1 MTTRLL
7 ICIAALTLLAGCGG
21 SSTAPDAASPTGSTP
36 GTTNPGGGGNM
47 DTATANDDL
56 FTVQQDS
63 SANSLDVLDNDT
75 GSRGVAIEDFPDTT
89 AAGGTLG
96 ATPENTLS
104 YTPPDGYSGADS
116 FEYSIRSGNA
126 TDTAQV
132 DIVVQG
138 NNPPPMSSA
147 PCRDVQDRLDAGA
160 GYCFDAFFNT
170 AHDGTRIDMTVY
182 VPHPDRLGAIPCP
195 GAATQADCA
204 DVAAGELG
212 FAPLVIHS
220 HGFGGAKNSDFSADP
235 EHFVDNQTAQ
245 RMWNMGYFVISFSQ
259 RGFGQSGGEIGL
271 MTRNL
276 EGLDHNELVDWAIKH
291 LRGESADG
299 AGDSIYDFTFD
310 ETNAEHISS
319 AAVADMRPSLL
330 MNDNNTRLQPGG
342 MGEDA
347 DPGLGLLGYS
357 YGGGWQYTASAADT
371 LETGDRTDTL
381 ERFDA
386 LIPEGTWHDLRYSLH
401 ANNTPK
407 GYWITL
413 LFSFAVQGGTGSNG
427 EPTPVLI
434 NRAFSEAQG
443 RNRVNG
449 TIQNTL
455 GRNGTSDYC
464 DETNGVPTDAA
475 LFHIQGVRD
484 TLFDF
489 ADGYNSALCFERAGN
504 DTRFLLVSGGHPY
517 TITQQPPYTGNT
529 TSMDIDEIVH
539 CELDFDADGDGDVG
553 QERLSVTEMMIA
565 WFEEKLRGDTDA
577 ADIVPAVC
585 MAQPNTDPDD
595 MLEDDRFHPAG
606 TPTFE
611 YLKEGVSLDSVEDI
625 RVGAGG
631 TPTYT
636 CDGGTTATCDVGEVA
651 LNLGGSAD
659 ANMEVFVP
667 VYTVPEGEPRVMAG
681 IPTADFEIAGRAAD
695 LSGAA
700 VDPIIFVGMGLMRD
714 GELVTLHDQIIPI
727 RDTATF
733 PWEAVLE
740 PGDMERVE
748 NTHDAGT
755 TPYYYGCSPN
765 AEMLCN
771 RGRLA
776 GVSVRLLPGD
786 QLGPLFSSADAQY
799 PRTMNSPA
807 QVTITGDVELP
818 IYAPTALPPTNNP

>member
-7 ICIAALTLLAGCGG
+7 ICIASLTLLAACGG
-21 SSTAPDAASPTGSTP
+21 SSTIPDAAAPIGSTP
-36 GTTNPGGGGNM
+36 GTTNPGGDGGM
-47 DTATANDDL
+47 DTANANDDL

-63 SANSLDVLDNDT
+63 SANSLDVLDNDS
-75 GSRGVAIEDFPDTT
+75 GNREVAIEDFPDTT

-104 YTPPDGYSGADS
+104 YAPPAGYSGADS
-116 FEYSIRSGNA
+116 FEYSIRSGEA
-126 TDTAQV
+126 VDTAQV

-138 NNPPPMSSA
+138 DNPPPVSSA
-147 PCRDVQDRLDAGA
+147 PCRDVQDRLDAGL
-160 GYCFDAFFNT
+160 GYCFDAFFDT
-170 AHDGTRIDMTVY
+170 AHDDGTRIDMTVY
-182 VPHPDRLGAIPCP
+182 VPHPDRLGSIPCP
-195 GAATQADCA
+195 GASTRAGCP
-204 DVAAGELG
+204 DVADGELG

-220 HGFGGAKNSDFSADP
+220 HGFGGAKNSDFSADNA
-235 EHFVDNQTAQ
+235 HFVDNQTAQ
-245 RMWNMGYFVISFSQ
+245 RMWDLGYFVISFSQ
-259 RGFGQSGGEIGL
+259 RGFGQSGGEIGI

-310 ETNAEHISS
+310 ESNPEHISS
-319 AAVADMRPSLL
+319 APNDDDTRPSLL
-330 MNDNNTRLQPGG
+330 MNDENARLIPTAT
-342 MGEDA
+342 DA
-347 DPGLGLLGYS
+347 SGDPGLGLLGYS

-371 LETGDRTDTL
+371 LETGGRMGL

-401 ANNTPK
+401 ANDTPK

-434 NRAFSEAQG
+434 NQAFAEAQG
-443 RNRVNG
+443 TNRVNAN
-449 TIQNTL
+449 IQNTL
-455 GRNGTSDYC
+455 GMNGTSDYC

-489 ADGYNSALCFERAGN
+489 ADGYDSALCFERAGN

-539 CELDFDADGDGDVG
+539 CAADSDLDGDGDIG
-553 QERLSVTEMMIA
+553 QERLSVTEMMVD
-565 WFEEKLRGDTDA
+565 WFEDKLRGEPGA
-577 ADIVPAVC
+577 ADYIPAVC

-595 MLEDDRFHPAG
+595 MLEDERFHPAG
-606 TPTFE
+606 DPNFR

-625 RVGAGG
+625 LVGAGS
-631 TPTYT
+631 TPAYT
-636 CDGGTTATCDVGEVA
+636 CDDGASAACDLDFT

-659 ANMEVFVP
+659 ANMEEFVP
-667 VYTVPEGEPRVMAG
+667 VFTVPDGESRVMAG
-681 IPTADFEIAGRAAD
+681 IPTAELQIAGRAMD
-695 LSGAA
+695 LNGTA
-700 VDPIIFVGMGLMRD
+700 VDPIVFVGMGLMRD
-714 GELVTLHDQIIPI
+714 GELVTLHDQIIAI
-727 RDTATF
+727 RDTPTF
-733 PWEAVLE
+733 PWADTTGVQ
-740 PGDMERVE
+740 
-748 NTHDAGT
+748 NTHDGGT

-765 AEMLCN
+765 AEALCD

-786 QLGPLFSSADAQY
+786 QVGPLFSSADAQY
-799 PRTMNSPA
+799 PRTTNAPA
-807 QVTITGDVELP
+807 QLTITGNIELP

>member
-1 MTTRLL
+1 MTLRALL
-7 ICIAALTLLAGCGG
+7 ISLSPAVLLAACGG
-21 SSTAPDAASPTGSTP
+21 SSTAPDAAAQS
-36 GTTNPGGGGNM
+36 GTTNPGGGNGN
-47 DTATANDDL
+47 TATARANDDF

-63 SANSLDVLDNDT
+63 ADNLLDVLDNDS
-75 GSRGVAIEDFPDTT
+75 GSEGVDINDFPDNT
-89 AAGGTLG
+89 AAGGTLSV
-96 ATPENTLS
+96 TPEQTLS
-104 YTPPDGYSGADS
+104 YTPPAGYAGADS
-116 FEYSIRSGNA
+116 FEYSIRSGEAMDN
-126 TDTAQV
+126 AQV

-138 NNPPPMSSA
+138 NSPPPVSAA
-147 PCRDVQDRLDAGA
+147 PCRNVQDRLNAGA

-170 AHDGTRIDMTVY
+170 THDSTRIDMTVY
-182 VPHPDRLGAIPCP
+182 VPHPDRLGSIPCP
-195 GAATQADCA
+195 GATSQAGCATVADG
-204 DVAAGELG
+204 DLG
-212 FAPLVIHS
+212 YAPLVIHS

-245 RMWNMGYFVISFSQ
+245 RLWNMGYFVISFSQ

-291 LRGESADG
+291 LRGESTDG
-299 AGDSIYDFTFD
+299 ANDSIYDFEFD
-310 ETNAEHISS
+310 QTNPEHISS
-319 AAVADMRPSLL
+319 EAVADTRPSLL
-330 MNDNNTRLQPGG
+330 MNDDKTRLIPTARDETG
-342 MGEDA
+342 

-371 LETGDRTDTL
+371 LETGGRAGL

-434 NRAFSEAQG
+434 NQAFGEAQS
-443 RNRVNG
+443 RNRVNA

-455 GRNGTSDYC
+455 GRNGASDYC

-489 ADGYNSALCFERAGN
+489 ADGYDSALCFERAGN
-504 DTRFLLVSGGHPY
+504 DTRLLLVSGGHPY

-539 CELDFDADGDGDVG
+539 CDLEFDADGDGDIG
-553 QERLSVTEMMIA
+553 QERLSVTEMMVD
-565 WFEEKLRGDTDA
+565 WFEDKLRGEPNA
-577 ADIVPAVC
+577 ADYIPAVC

-595 MLEDDRFHPAG
+595 MLEDDRFNPAG
-606 TPTFE
+606 DPNFR
-611 YLKEGVSLDSVEDI
+611 YLKEGVTLDSVEDI
-625 RVGAGG
+625 LVGAGSSPSYVCDNG
-631 TPTYT
+631 TS
-636 CDGGTTATCDVGEVA
+636 ATCDVGEVA

-659 ANMEVFVP
+659 ANMEQFVP
-667 VYTVPEGEPRVMAG
+667 VYTVPDGESRVMAG
-681 IPTADFEIAGRAAD
+681 IPTADFDMAGRAAD

-700 VDPIIFVGMGLMRD
+700 VDPIVFVGMGLMRN
-714 GELVTLHDQIIPI
+714 GELVTLHDQIMPI
-727 RDTATF
+727 RDTATY
-733 PWEAVLE
+733 PWAAVQE
-740 PGDMERVE
+740 PGDMETVE
-748 NTHDAGT
+748 NSHDGGT

-765 AEMLCN
+765 AEMLCE

-786 QLGPLFSSADAQY
+786 QVGPLFSSADAQY
-799 PRTMNSPA
+799 PRTMNTPA
-807 QVTITGDVELP
+807 QVTITGNVELP
-818 IYAPTALPPTNNP
+818 IYPPSNLPPSNN